1 MENAELEK
9 NLFFIAYQDK
19 YIFKTP
25 KGVLTVSDLFDLPVP
40 IKKLDEDEKEISEKN
55 SHFEITLDNI
65 AKGLNKQIQEISGD
79 SFVRKYRVTK
89 KEIELKNK
97 LEIVKLLIEYKIK
110 KYEDS
115 IDEKKKQDIKRLIKK
130 KEMEEFENQ
139 SIEELKKLL

>member
-19 YIFKTP
+19 YIFKTH
-25 KGVLTVSDLFDLPVP
+25 KGVLTISDLFDLPVP